1 MEGRQNA
8 QAECPNS
15 AAGVKKNLR
24 LSTVAQAQGH
34 EDRRQ
39 GADAILK
46 APHILLDKEGVL
58 KQEEKITAMSMYKAY
73 QLLCE
78 KIRPKMPPDISKLL
92 VSFLVPLGELA
103 LNSELEKGADVGG
116 ATKQPSVDLEGTL
129 EKGLEKLSNLF
140 EALLAN

>member
-1 MEGRQNA
+1 MEGRQNV
-8 QAECPNS
+8 QVERLNL

-24 LSTVAQAQGH
+24 PSTVAQAQGY

-39 GADAILK
+39 RVDAILK
-46 APHILLDKEGVL
+46 ALCILLDKEGVL

-78 KIRPKMPPDISKLL
+78 KIRPNMPPDISKLL
-92 VSFLVPLGELA
+92 VSFLVLLGELA

-116 ATKQPSVDLEGTL
+116 CHKTTVRGLTRLE
-129 EKGLEKLSNLF
+129 SSSD
-140 EALLAN
+140 